1 MKKIILL
8 NVLFLNLIFSQQ
20 TPAPTQDKSVLIFG
34 GITHVGDG
42 QIINNSVIGFTDG
55 KIDLIASSEEN
66 WTDKLLNMFS
76 DSNNKKYDTIID
88 ASNQHIYPGII
99 ALNSNLGLVEVDAVR
114 ASVDDDEAGTYLP
127 EVRSIIAYNAE
138 SKAVESM
145 RPNGVLVAQIAPNG
159 GVISGSSSVVQLDA
173 WNWEDAV
180 IKYDQGLHIN
190 WPSPYT
196 FGRWWLGE
204 ERGLKANNNYNK
216 QVNDLKEFFDKSK
229 ANMNLDKSMNL
240 KSRSM
245 KAIFEGESTVY
256 LYADDE
262 KEIVDGVLFLKKFG
276 INKIVIVGA
285 SEAKNQLDFIKENDI
300 PVVVKQP
307 YRFPQSVDSDTRETF
322 MLDKKMIDKGIL
334 VSIDPSGAPQSRVS
348 IRNLPFYAGSFSSYG
363 IDKEAAL
370 SMITLNP
377 AKMLGID
384 SEFGTIEIGK
394 SATLFISKGDAL
406 DIISNNVT
414 HAFISGRN
422 ISLETHQTRLWRRYS
437 NKYSNSQ

>member
-42 QIINNSVIGFTDG
+42 QIINNSIIGFTDG

-114 ASVDDDEAGTYLP
+114 ASIDDDEAGTYLP

-307 YRFPQSVDSDTRETF
+307 YRFPQSVDSDPRETF
-322 MLDKKMIDKGIL
+322 MLAKKMIDKGIL

>member
-127 EVRSIIAYNAE
+127 EIRSIIAYNAE

-145 RPNGVLVAQIAPNG
+145 RPNGVLVAQVAPNG

-204 ERGLKANNNYNK
+204 DRGLKANNNYNK

-240 KSRSM
+240 KSRAM

-262 KEIVDGVLFLKKFG
+262 KEIVDGVLFFKNFDIK
-276 INKIVIVGA
+276 KIVIVGA
-285 SEAKNQLDFIKENDI
+285 SEAKNQLDFIKENNI

-307 YRFPQSVDSDTRETF
+307 YRFPQSVDSDPRETF
-322 MLDKKMIDKGIL
+322 MLAKKMIDKGIL

-363 IDKEAAL
+363 IDKEVAL

-384 SEFGTIEIGK
+384 NEFGTLEIGK

-437 NKYSNSQ
+437 NKYSSSQ